1 MNINIIYIST
11 FIISIIILYL
21 IKIDIYKFK
30 KKLYNEI
37 DKKIWYK
44 IYIIFTIF
52 LIHLVWLINILF
64 FNYTNKVYNNKFDKY
79 LVYGFPFILLIP
91 YLIYGF
97 IDFNVEFEND
107 SIVSNQLD
115 KYLNNCFTIYLFII
129 IILIILPND
138 IKEKPINF
146 IKKYIS

>member
-21 IKIDIYKFK
+21 IKLDVNKFK

-44 IYIIFTIF
+44 IYIIITII

-64 FNYTNKVYNNKFDKY
+64 FNYTDKISNNRFDKY

-91 YLIYGF
+91 YIIYGF
-97 IDFNVEFEND
+97 IDFNLEFD
-107 SIVSNQLD
+107 KKSIVSNQLD
-115 KYLNNCFTIYLFII
+115 KYLNNCFTIYLSII
-129 IILIILPND
+129 IILIILPNN